1 MRPLE
6 EEELKQVFEK
16 LHKYVG
22 KSVETL
28 VNRKDQPHVFR
39 LHKKRVFYVRE
50 DVMKRAISVA
60 RENLIAFGASIG
72 KFTHSGKFILTIGAL
87 DLIAQHA
94 KYKVWIKGS
103 SEMSFLY
110 GNHVLK
116 SGLGRITENTP
127 QYAGV
132 VCFSMNDVPLG
143 FGTAAK
149 STLDCRKL
157 DPSGIVCLHQ
167 ADTGEYLRNEADM
180 VGGKAD

>member
-16 LHKYVG
+16 LHKYIG
-22 KSVETL
+22 KNVETL

-39 LHKKRVFYVRE
+39 LHKKRVYYVRE

-60 RENLIAFGASIG
+60 RENLVALGTCIG
-72 KFTHSGKFILTIGAL
+72 KFTHSDKFRLTIGAL
-87 DLIAQHA
+87 ELLSQHA
-94 KYKVWIKGS
+94 KYKVWVKPS

-132 VCFSMNDVPLG
+132 VVLSMTDIPLG
-143 FGTAAK
+143 FATAAK

-157 DPSGIVCLHQ
+157 DPSGIVAFNQ
-167 ADTGEYLRNEADM
+167 GDTGEYLRNEADM
-180 VGGKAD
+180 VGGRAD